1 MDALT
6 ERRVRLL
13 DVTFDDINLGQAAF
27 AVLARRPSAP
37 FAYIVTPN
45 ADHLQR
51 LRRIPALQP
60 VYERAL
66 LCLLDSRV
74 ISRLAMRLGSTHPQ
88 VVTGADLT
96 ATLLPRLAG
105 CRVAVIGMTPR
116 VIDALANRYPSIDF
130 IHHQPPMNLLHNRA
144 AFAHAQCFI
153 ETAAADLTFLAVGS
167 PAQELLAYATAQAG
181 RATGLGLCIGG
192 ALEFCAGTRHRAPVL
207 LRRYGL
213 EWAWRLACEPRRLA
227 ARYLLHDPPVLLRL
241 VGEALRRT

>member
-13 DVTFDDINLGQAAF
+13 DITFDDISLGQAAVV
-27 AVLARRPSAP
+27 VLARRPSAP
-37 FAYIVTPN
+37 FTYVVTPN

-51 LRRIPALQP
+51 LQHIPALRP
-60 VYERAL
+60 VYDQAL

-74 ISRLAMRLGSTHPQ
+74 IARLAAWLGSAPPN

-105 CRVAVIGMTPR
+105 RRVAVVGMT
-116 VIDALANRYPSIDF
+116 VQVVNALASRYPEIQ
-130 IHHQPPMNLLHNRA
+130 ILHHAPPMDLLNNRA
-144 AFAHAQCFI
+144 ALADAQGFI
-153 ETAAADLTFLAVGS
+153 ETVAADLTFLAVGS
-167 PAQELLAYATAQAG
+167 PAQELLAFATAQAG

-192 ALEFCAGTRHRAPVL
+192 ALEFCAGTRPRAPIL
-207 LRRYGL
+207 LRQCGM